1 MNARRIVGA
10 AVLGVGAMLAPREG
24 AAQVTTV
31 WGGAWYGYSA
41 LPLPPWFETRAQSF
55 PLGPD
60 LGAEKTFACSV
71 RAFPAQQCFLLG
83 WRPVGFTFGSRP
95 DLARAITFS
104 GDGRGRVI
112 ASTERDVIY
121 SDDRGR
127 AWQTA
132 AWNGVVRP
140 QIIAMDPD
148 ARAGVAV
155 ADGAIHV
162 SDDAGAS
169 WRYVRELPGRRI
181 TQVVVA
187 GRNAALGDGAGG
199 LWALVAGSEL
209 TVLSESGA
217 QSFFDG
223 APRLSL
229 DGGAIVARDQ
239 AGHALRVGRGGLIER
254 SAPSTRWER

>member
-1 MNARRIVGA
+1 MNARRVSGA
-10 AVLGVGAMLAPREG
+10 ALLALWALTAPREG
-24 AAQVTTV
+24 AAQAATV
-31 WGGAWYGYSA
+31 WGGAWFGYTA

-169 WRYVRELPGRRI
+169 WRFVRELPGRRI

-239 AGHALRVGRGGLIER
+239 AGHAMRVGRGGLVER